1 MIRFTAREGGVAR
14 GKTIT
19 IRDIAL
25 EAAVSVGT
33 ASNALS
39 GRTSVKPELRDRV
52 LSAAARLN
60 YRRNLVAANL
70 RRRDS
75 KTIGLCIPALNN
87 PFFCDLMQRI
97 VALAEEDGYDVLV
110 LETREDGRDERKKLE
125 TLYSNRVRGVFMV
138 PTGGWTGE
146 RDPEVPMVVVDRIR
160 PGEGLP
166 SVALDNVAASE
177 HAVETLVELGHRSI
191 WMVVNSRKIWNT
203 DQRAQGFLAA
213 AKRLKVKDARV
224 FEAGMTP
231 RQTAQ
236 SMQEALGKGA
246 RPSAIITGSGIATLG
261 TLRAIQDSGL
271 NVPNDIS
278 LLGFDDVPW
287 MDVLRPSI
295 SVVSQPVEEIGR
307 RAWKLMQAAFRGKA
321 PPEHVLLE
329 AEIVHRE
336 STKRVGNGIG

>member
-1 MIRFTAREGGVAR
+1 MTRS
-14 GKTIT
+14 KTIT

-52 LSAAARLN
+52 LTAAARLN

-110 LETREDGRDERKKLE
+110 LETREDGRDEGKKLE

-138 PTGGWTGE
+138 PTGGWSGE

-160 PGEGLP
+160 PGRGCRRSRSTMSPLP
-166 SVALDNVAASE
+166 GAPSRRWWNSATGRSGWWSTRARSGTPTSA
-177 HAVETLVELGHRSI
+177 HRDS
-191 WMVVNSRKIWNT
+191 SR
-203 DQRAQGFLAA
+203 
-213 AKRLKVKDARV
+213 
-224 FEAGMTP
+224 
-231 RQTAQ
+231 
-236 SMQEALGKGA
+236 
-246 RPSAIITGSGIATLG
+246 
-261 TLRAIQDSGL
+261 
-271 NVPNDIS
+271 
-278 LLGFDDVPW
+278 
-287 MDVLRPSI
+287 
-295 SVVSQPVEEIGR
+295 R
-307 RAWKLMQAAFRGKA
+307 R
-321 PPEHVLLE
+321 
-329 AEIVHRE
+329 
-336 STKRVGNGIG
+336 SD